1 MTADLRHTYYL
12 LRSKTTSVGD
22 GPYVGLAA
30 ENMQTLVAD
39 HLQARRF
46 GSLEEAEQYAGS
58 ISATAGTFEIEVRT
72 TP

>member
-1 MTADLRHTYYL
+1 MTADVGHAYYL
-12 LRSKTTSVGD
+12 LRAKTTSVGD

-30 ENMQTLVAD
+30 EGTQTLVAD

-46 GSLEEAEQYAGS
+46 GSLEEAEHHAGS
-58 ISATAGTFEIEVRT
+58 ISATAGAFEIEVRT